1 MNPLE
6 VASISRFPGSVGEKR
21 RTRVSK
27 SRRIIVSATGRERGF
42 AESLAAFP
50 EKREGKRAVV
60 VAVAVVVVMVVV
72 ATTAATAAR
81 EERREGKEGR

>member
-21 RTRVSK
+21 RTRVNK

-60 VAVAVVVVMVVV
+60 VAVVVVMVVV